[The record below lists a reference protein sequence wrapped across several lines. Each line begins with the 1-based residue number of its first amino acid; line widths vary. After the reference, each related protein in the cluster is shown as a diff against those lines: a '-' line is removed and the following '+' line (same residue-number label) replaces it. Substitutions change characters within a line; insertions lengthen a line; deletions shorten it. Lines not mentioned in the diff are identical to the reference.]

1 MARIAGVDLPS
12 GKRVEIGLTYIY
24 GIGRTRAKKIL
35 AKAKVEEGTKVKDL
49 SESEVLAIQQVI
61 QAEGMVEGDLRR
73 EVAMNIKRL
82 IEIGSYRGRRR
93 SGKAMGRQPGRR
105 SRIC

>member
-35 AKAKVEEGTKVKDL
+35 AKAKVDEGIKVKDL
-49 SESEVLAIQQVI
+49 SEAEVLALVP
-61 QAEGMVEGDLRR
+61 RR
-73 EVAMNIKRL
+73 ADPEFGNGILNVDIFK
-82 IEIGSYRGRRR
+82 
-93 SGKAMGRQPGRR
+93 
-105 SRIC
+105 